1 MLCLF
6 VLNKALLYIV
16 MSRKGNSI
24 YKKNPMF
31 FELNLSSSISKI

>member
-16 MSRKGNSI
+16 MSRKGNKQSI
-24 YKKNPMF
+24 TIYSNALFICIKQLK
-31 FELNLSSSISKI
+31 S